1 MGVITETDDDV
12 VNEQGTTH
20 KNQLFSFLHA
30 RTNDSIKFFDNI
42 SISKYRISSSGEFS

>member
-20 KNQLFSFLHA
+20 KNQLFCFCMQGQ
-30 RTNDSIKFFDNI
+30 TNQLNF
-42 SISKYRISSSGEFS
+42 RIRILLINK